1 MFVARGKHP
10 GPARNGWPAGL
21 GLVVLLTLGVCL
33 TSPAAVL
40 AGEGAS
46 GPALRIVSL
55 GPNITEAVFA
65 LGLGDRLVGVSGF
78 STYPPEARSLPQL
91 GGYLNPNL
99 ERLLVLKPDLV
110 LVQYEPEKVARF
122 CQKEGIRLVRVRMDS
137 LDSIYEGLSVLGRTL
152 GVPERA
158 DRLRASIQAELK
170 GVAAS
175 VSALP
180 RRRVFVCLG
189 RAPDSLS
196 GLFTAGGSSFLT
208 EVLKVAGGDNIYA
221 DLNRSYPEIS
231 KESLVKRAP
240 EVILELRP
248 GEHIG
253 ADRARRIKAD
263 WQALRGL
270 PAVDAGRVYLL
281 TQDHLLIPGPRV
293 GAVARL
299 LARTLHPELAR

>member
-1 MFVARGKHP
+1 MARGKHP
-10 GPARNGWPAGL
+10 GPKRSGGPAGL
-21 GLVVLLTLGVCL
+21 GLVLFLTLIVSQPL
-33 TSPAAVL
+33 AAL
-40 AGEGAS
+40 AAEATS
-46 GPALRIVSL
+46 GPARRIVSL

-65 LGLGDRLVGVSGF
+65 LGLGDRLVGVSSF

-99 ERLLVLKPDLV
+99 ERLRVLKPDLV

-137 LDSIYEGLSVLGRTL
+137 LGTIYEGLSVLGRAL
-152 GVPERA
+152 GAPERA

-170 GVAAS
+170 GVAAA

-180 RRRVFVCLG
+180 RQRVFVCLG

-196 GLFTAGGSSFLT
+196 GLFTAGGASFLT

-248 GEHIG
+248 GERID

-270 PAVDAGRVYLL
+270 PAVDAGRVHLL
-281 TQDHLLIPGPRV
+281 TQDYLLIPGPRV

-299 LARTLHPELAR
+299 LAQTLHPELAR

>member
-1 MFVARGKHP
+1 MVRGKFP
-10 GPARNGWPAGL
+10 GMPRKGGLASL
-21 GLVVLLTLGVCL
+21 GLLVFVVLGVCL
-33 TSPAAVL
+33 PPAAR
-40 AGEGAS
+40 AGEGGA
-46 GPALRIVSL
+46 GPARRIVSL
-55 GPNITEAVFA
+55 GPNITESVFA
-65 LGLGDRLVGVSGF
+65 LGLGDRLVGVSSF
-78 STYPPEARSLPQL
+78 STYPLQARSLPQL

-99 ERLLVLKPDLV
+99 ERLRVLRPDLV

-122 CQKEGIRLVRVRMDS
+122 CQKQGIRLVRVRMDS
-137 LDSIYEGLSVLGRTL
+137 LSTIYEGLTVLGRAL

-158 DRLRASIQAELK
+158 GRLCATIQEELT

-175 VSALP
+175 VSAYP
-180 RRRVFVCLG
+180 RQRVFVCLG
-189 RAPDSLS
+189 RAPDTLS

-208 EVLKVAGGDNIYA
+208 EVMKIAGGDNIFA
-221 DLNRSYPEIS
+221 DVNQPYPQVS

-248 GEHIG
+248 GEQID

-270 PAVDAGRVYLL
+270 PAVDAGRVHLL
-281 TQDHLLIPGPRV
+281 TQDYLLIPGPRV

-299 LARTLHPELAR
+299 LAQTLHPELSPHDR